1 MKVKTLPLAF
11 PAQPFRYIK
20 NSLLRRQKGTTGW
33 MEHRPRYI
41 WRCPEVGPRT
51 SIGTPPRRKS
61 QADLWT
67 PRSRRQNDPSQHDGD
82 PRSHRISKSR
92 RETRSAPKS
101 KYRSDLWTP
110 NSLKKNSSKQP
121 LDTDVATRT
130 QLREAKAPSRERKNR
145 RRSHR
150 ILSMKWSKIIGFL
163 LVLSTFTISMLFC
176 KHRILNATGATGT
189 FCENRKNRESKYRSF
204 LWATAQ
210 FRKNIERRVG
220 HGNISKMKKSEKKGS
235 RFCEDYYGIYD
246 AQKKMLKKNV
256 RRMTK
261 VGRVSLRVKKIRHF
275 HFRDFQ
281 WGICDKS
288 YVQSFCRLR
297 KQWFSVDERAQEKKC
312 KK

>member
-1 MKVKTLPLAF
+1 MFFV
-11 PAQPFRYIK
+11 
-20 NSLLRRQKGTTGW
+20 RRRKGTTGW
-33 MEHRPRYI
+33 MEYRPRYFT

-110 NSLKKNSSKQP
+110 NSLKQNRPKQP

-130 QLREAKAPSRERKNR
+130 QLREAKAPSRETKNR

-220 HGNISKMKKSEKKGS
+220 HGNISK
-235 RFCEDYYGIYD
+235 
-246 AQKKMLKKNV
+246 
-256 RRMTK
+256 
-261 VGRVSLRVKKIRHF
+261 VKK
-275 HFRDFQ
+275 
-281 WGICDKS
+281 
-288 YVQSFCRLR
+288 V
-297 KQWFSVDERAQEKKC
+297 VKKRSSLL
-312 KK
+312 